1 MGSVLVL
8 YFFVLLLIVLHMGDS
23 FHFCERVDNVEYIS
37 LYTNA
42 GGNMALVYVICICD
56 ILLHISKK

>member
-37 LYTNA
+37 IYTISGHTRLFCTLFIYVLYFYT
-42 GGNMALVYVICICD
+42 
-56 ILLHISKK
+56 